1 MFNICLVEDEKSL
14 NNLIKTY
21 LESAGYNVIQC
32 FSGKEALEL
41 TTKIHLWILDIML
54 SDDISGY
61 DIIKK
66 IRETDDKVPVIF
78 TSARDQDLDK
88 IIGLELGSD
97 DYITKPYSPKE
108 LVLRVNNIIKR
119 VYKDTFDKITYEDYK
134 INVEKR
140 TVTLFDK
147 EIKLTTLEFELLL
160 LFVNNVGKSFSR
172 EEILNSINSF
182 KGEYSQIPP
191 MYSALKQN
199 GVRLYELARKGIE
212 VERKGRLIN
221 IHNLEDIK
229 INNPYISMK
238 VTCSKGTYIRSLCYD
253 IGEKLG
259 VFATMTQ
266 LNRAKTS
273 VFSQEKSININEL
286 TKENI
291 NDYILSMEEALE
303 KYDKIVVNKKY
314 VKLLVNGVRVADGR
328 FTKDKVINNKL
339 YRVYDDENN
348 FIGLGERND
357 AGFKIEKLLIT

>member
-1 MFNICLVEDEKSL
+1 MNGVLNIFKPKGMSSFDAVRVVK
-14 NNLIKTY
+14 KV
-21 LESAGYNVIQC
+21 AGT
-32 FSGKEALEL
+32 GKVGHTGTLDPEATGVLPICIGRA
-41 TTKIHLWILDIML
+41 TKII
-54 SDDISGY
+54 
-61 DIIKK
+61 
-66 IRETDDKVPVIF
+66 
-78 TSARDQDLDK
+78 
-88 IIGLELGSD
+88 
-97 DYITKPYSPKE
+97 DYIMDSEK
-108 LVLRVNNIIKR
+108 
-119 VYKDTFDKITYEDYK
+119 VYE
-134 INVEKR
+134 
-140 TVTLFDK
+140 VTL
-147 EIKLTTLEFELLL
+147 KLGIRTTTYDLEGEVLEERDPSHLTE
-160 LFVNNVGKSFSR
+160 

-212 VERKGRLIN
+212 VERKGRLVN
-221 IHNLEDIK
+221 IYNLEDIK

-328 FTKDKVINNKL
+328 FTKYKVINNKL

>member
-1 MFNICLVEDEKSL
+1 MNGVLNIFKPKGMSSFDAVRVVK
-14 NNLIKTY
+14 KV
-21 LESAGYNVIQC
+21 AGT
-32 FSGKEALEL
+32 GKVGHTGTLDPEATGVLPICIGRA
-41 TTKIHLWILDIML
+41 TKII
-54 SDDISGY
+54 
-61 DIIKK
+61 
-66 IRETDDKVPVIF
+66 
-78 TSARDQDLDK
+78 
-88 IIGLELGSD
+88 
-97 DYITKPYSPKE
+97 DYIMDSEK
-108 LVLRVNNIIKR
+108 
-119 VYKDTFDKITYEDYK
+119 VYE
-134 INVEKR
+134 
-140 TVTLFDK
+140 VTL
-147 EIKLTTLEFELLL
+147 KLGIRTTTYDLEGEVLEERDPSHLTE
-160 LFVNNVGKSFSR
+160 

-212 VERKGRLIN
+212 VERKGRLVN
-221 IHNLEDIK
+221 IYNLEDIK

-238 VTCSKGTYIRSLCYD
+238 VTWSKGTYIRSLCYD

>member
-1 MFNICLVEDEKSL
+1 MNGVLNIFKPKGMSSFDAVRVVK
-14 NNLIKTY
+14 KVART
-21 LESAGYNVIQC
+21 
-32 FSGKEALEL
+32 GKVGHTGTLDPEATGVLPICIGRA
-41 TTKIHLWILDIML
+41 TKIIDYSMD
-54 SDDISGY
+54 S
-61 DIIKK
+61 
-66 IRETDDKVPVIF
+66 EKV
-78 TSARDQDLDK
+78 
-88 IIGLELGSD
+88 
-97 DYITKPYSPKE
+97 
-108 LVLRVNNIIKR
+108 
-119 VYKDTFDKITYEDYK
+119 YE
-134 INVEKR
+134 
-140 TVTLFDK
+140 VTL
-147 EIKLTTLEFELLL
+147 KLGIRTTTYDLEGEVLEERDPSHLTE
-160 LFVNNVGKSFSR
+160 

>member
-1 MFNICLVEDEKSL
+1 MNGVLNIFKPKGMSSFDAVRVVK
-14 NNLIKTY
+14 KV
-21 LESAGYNVIQC
+21 AGT
-32 FSGKEALEL
+32 GKVGHTGTLDPEATGVLPICIGRA
-41 TTKIHLWILDIML
+41 TKII
-54 SDDISGY
+54 
-61 DIIKK
+61 
-66 IRETDDKVPVIF
+66 
-78 TSARDQDLDK
+78 
-88 IIGLELGSD
+88 
-97 DYITKPYSPKE
+97 DYIMDSEK
-108 LVLRVNNIIKR
+108 
-119 VYKDTFDKITYEDYK
+119 VYE
-134 INVEKR
+134 
-140 TVTLFDK
+140 VTL
-147 EIKLTTLEFELLL
+147 KLGIRTTTYDLEGEVLEERDPSHLTE
-160 LFVNNVGKSFSR
+160 
-172 EEILNSINSF
+172 EEILNSTNSF

-212 VERKGRLIN
+212 VERKGRLVN
-221 IHNLEDIK
+221 IYNLEDIK

>member
-1 MFNICLVEDEKSL
+1 MNGVLNIFKPKGMSSFDAVRVVK
-14 NNLIKTY
+14 KV
-21 LESAGYNVIQC
+21 AGT
-32 FSGKEALEL
+32 GKVGHTGTLDPEATGVLPICIGKA
-41 TTKIHLWILDIML
+41 TKII
-54 SDDISGY
+54 
-61 DIIKK
+61 
-66 IRETDDKVPVIF
+66 
-78 TSARDQDLDK
+78 
-88 IIGLELGSD
+88 
-97 DYITKPYSPKE
+97 DYIMDSEK
-108 LVLRVNNIIKR
+108 
-119 VYKDTFDKITYEDYK
+119 VYE
-134 INVEKR
+134 
-140 TVTLFDK
+140 VTL
-147 EIKLTTLEFELLL
+147 KLGIRTTTYDLEGEVLEERDPSHLTE
-160 LFVNNVGKSFSR
+160 
-172 EEILNSINSF
+172 EEILNALNSF

-212 VERKGRLIN
+212 VERKGRLVN
-221 IHNLEDIK
+221 IYNLEDIK

-303 KYDKIVVNKKY
+303 KYDKIIVNKKY

>member
-1 MFNICLVEDEKSL
+1 MNGVLNIFKPKGMSSFDAVRVVK
-14 NNLIKTY
+14 KV
-21 LESAGYNVIQC
+21 AGT
-32 FSGKEALEL
+32 GKVGHTGTLDPEATGVLPICIGRA
-41 TTKIHLWILDIML
+41 TKII
-54 SDDISGY
+54 
-61 DIIKK
+61 
-66 IRETDDKVPVIF
+66 
-78 TSARDQDLDK
+78 
-88 IIGLELGSD
+88 
-97 DYITKPYSPKE
+97 DYIMDSEK
-108 LVLRVNNIIKR
+108 
-119 VYKDTFDKITYEDYK
+119 VYE
-134 INVEKR
+134 
-140 TVTLFDK
+140 VTL
-147 EIKLTTLEFELLL
+147 KLGIRTTTYDLEGEVLEERDPSHLTE
-160 LFVNNVGKSFSR
+160 

-212 VERKGRLIN
+212 VERKGRLVN
-221 IHNLEDIK
+221 IYNLEDIK

-273 VFSQEKSININEL
+273 VFSQEKSNNINEL

>member
-1 MFNICLVEDEKSL
+1 MNGVLNIFKPKGMSSFDAVRVVK
-14 NNLIKTY
+14 KV
-21 LESAGYNVIQC
+21 AGT
-32 FSGKEALEL
+32 GKVGHTGTLDPEATGVLPICIGRA
-41 TTKIHLWILDIML
+41 TKII
-54 SDDISGY
+54 
-61 DIIKK
+61 
-66 IRETDDKVPVIF
+66 
-78 TSARDQDLDK
+78 
-88 IIGLELGSD
+88 
-97 DYITKPYSPKE
+97 DYIMDSEK
-108 LVLRVNNIIKR
+108 
-119 VYKDTFDKITYEDYK
+119 VYE
-134 INVEKR
+134 
-140 TVTLFDK
+140 VTL
-147 EIKLTTLEFELLL
+147 KLGIRTTTYDLEGEVLEERDPSHLTE
-160 LFVNNVGKSFSR
+160 

-328 FTKDKVINNKL
+328 FTKDKVINNK
-339 YRVYDDENN
+339 

>member
-1 MFNICLVEDEKSL
+1 MNGVLNIFKPKGMSSFDAVRVVK
-14 NNLIKTY
+14 KVART
-21 LESAGYNVIQC
+21 
-32 FSGKEALEL
+32 GKVGHTGTLDPEATGVLPICIGRA
-41 TTKIHLWILDIML
+41 TKII
-54 SDDISGY
+54 
-61 DIIKK
+61 
-66 IRETDDKVPVIF
+66 
-78 TSARDQDLDK
+78 
-88 IIGLELGSD
+88 
-97 DYITKPYSPKE
+97 DYIMDSEK
-108 LVLRVNNIIKR
+108 
-119 VYKDTFDKITYEDYK
+119 VYE
-134 INVEKR
+134 
-140 TVTLFDK
+140 VTL
-147 EIKLTTLEFELLL
+147 KLGIRTTTYDLEGEVLEERDPSHLTE
-160 LFVNNVGKSFSR
+160 

-212 VERKGRLIN
+212 VERKGRLVN
-221 IHNLEDIK
+221 IYNLEDIK

-303 KYDKIVVNKKY
+303 KYDKIIVNKKY